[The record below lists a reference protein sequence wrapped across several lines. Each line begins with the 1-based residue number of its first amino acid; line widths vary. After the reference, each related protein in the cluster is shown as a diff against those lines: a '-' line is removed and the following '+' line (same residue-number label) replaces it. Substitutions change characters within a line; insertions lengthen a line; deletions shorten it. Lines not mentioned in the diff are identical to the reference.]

1 MENKELLIEQNEV
14 VVSDPPKR
22 RVYTVTETVFAWIS
36 LLAGYVFC
44 CATPVTENPFGALL
58 FVLCLYGVTAFF
70 LRRCGVLLK
79 GLPLYAALSAAA
91 LSLSLVLCANP
102 TIHKAVYTYALA
114 VYMYVVYAAAGN
126 SLKNGFSNLVLAD
139 FFRALLIL
147 PFASFG
153 AVFRA
158 LFANGGKKGGKV
170 LLRVLLGVAIALV
183 PTVVVCVLLSYDNDF
198 VQLLDRLFDW
208 DVDIFTHIGNLILGI
223 PIGMYL
229 FGAYVSAADHRCAD
243 VITCDDCERGLKKI
257 KVLPTV
263 TALAALLPILAVYV
277 LFFVSQWKYYVAC
290 FVGEL
295 PAQTVYS
302 EYARDGF
309 FQLCTVSV
317 INFVML
323 AAVSLFTARKGERP
337 SGIQR
342 VLTVSLSVETLIL
355 ISTAVAKMVMYI
367 DCYGLT
373 PKRVYASWLMVVLAV
388 IFVLIIVQ
396 QCVHKLKLIPAG
408 ITACVILF
416 AVLAFSNVD
425 AFIARYNVSRYL
437 EGSLSEIDVVAM
449 EELGDSAVPA
459 MVRLMKNL
467 DEQEERDIVDFD
479 YEVYYDIDLD
489 SGVFGLYEKV
499 ACYLYSSAERLESD
513 VFSATI
519 PRLRARTALQEI
531 GIRE

>member
-1 MENKELLIEQNEV
+1 M
-14 VVSDPPKR
+14 
-22 RVYTVTETVFAWIS
+22 
-36 LLAGYVFC
+36 
-44 CATPVTENPFGALL
+44 
-58 FVLCLYGVTAFF
+58 
-70 LRRCGVLLK
+70 
-79 GLPLYAALSAAA
+79 
-91 LSLSLVLCANP
+91 
-102 TIHKAVYTYALA
+102 
-114 VYMYVVYAAAGN
+114 
-126 SLKNGFSNLVLAD
+126 
-139 FFRALLIL
+139 
-147 PFASFG
+147 
-153 AVFRA
+153 
-158 LFANGGKKGGKV
+158 
-170 LLRVLLGVAIALV
+170 
-183 PTVVVCVLLSYDNDF
+183 
-198 VQLLDRLFDW
+198 
-208 DVDIFTHIGNLILGI
+208 
-223 PIGMYL
+223 
-229 FGAYVSAADHRCAD
+229 
-243 VITCDDCERGLKKI
+243 
-257 KVLPTV
+257 
-263 TALAALLPILAVYV
+263 
-277 LFFVSQWKYYVAC
+277 AC

-373 PKRVYASWLMVVLAV
+373 PNRVYASWLMVVLAV

-416 AVLAFSNVD
+416 ALLSFSNVD
-425 AFIARYNVSRYL
+425 ALIARYNVSRYL

-467 DEQEERDIVDFD
+467 DEQEERDIADFD

-499 ACYLYSSAERLESD
+499 ACYLYSSAERMESD
-513 VFSATI
+513 VFSGTI
-519 PRLRARTALQEI
+519 PRLRARTALKEI
-531 GIRE
+531 GILE